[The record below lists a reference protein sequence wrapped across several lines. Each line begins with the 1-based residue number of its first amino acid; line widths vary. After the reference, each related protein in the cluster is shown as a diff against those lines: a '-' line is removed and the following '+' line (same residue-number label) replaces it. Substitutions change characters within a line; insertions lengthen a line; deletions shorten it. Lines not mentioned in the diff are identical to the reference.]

1 MSKNFSIFI
10 YKSYL
15 MFIINLDKNL
25 TLEKALKVLKQK
37 VIKSKQNELLRDKK
51 EFTKKSVVL
60 RTEKKKAIYRQKLKS
75 KSL

>member
-1 MSKNFSIFI
+1 
-10 YKSYL
+10 